1 MKNIVTIIAL
11 IFTTACAE
19 NQTTGGGDAPVE
31 PGSGSPSQDT
41 SDTTT
46 GSEEDAD
53 PGQDTSTSDT
63 PETDVVDEE
72 DCDDSFV
79 FVLKP
84 EAGEV
89 AKMMLVV
96 DRSGSMSEQ
105 TRWTDMQA
113 GLSSVTTALQD
124 VVDFGLLLFPAR
136 ASMLVVRDRL
146 SLSHLLNLRQ
156 ISSRG

>member
-1 MKNIVTIIAL
+1 MKNLVTIIAL
-11 IFTTACAE
+11 ILTTACAE

-79 FVLKP
+79 FAMRTIHIALFSISLFFRAVDSI
-84 EAGEV
+84 
-89 AKMMLVV
+89 LV
-96 DRSGSMSEQ
+96 
-105 TRWTDMQA
+105 
-113 GLSSVTTALQD
+113 
-124 VVDFGLLLFPAR
+124 
-136 ASMLVVRDRL
+136 
-146 SLSHLLNLRQ
+146 
-156 ISSRG
+156 